1 MRALRKIRVCGTASN
16 VNSHSLG
23 KHKFVFSKSEG
34 KRPLERRAE
43 IAV

>member
-1 MRALRKIRVCGTASN
+1 MMALRKIGVCGTVSS

-34 KRPLERRAE
+34 KRPLGR
-43 IAV
+43 

>member
-1 MRALRKIRVCGTASN
+1 MMALRKIRVCGTAGS

-23 KHKFVFSKSEG
+23 THKFVFSNSEG
-34 KRPLERRAE
+34 KRPLGKQAE